1 MGPGTKC
8 RDDILECGKSEPH
21 IRCVNAVGSGAEGD
35 DRRSSN
41 ARAYPIR
48 LAA

>member
-21 IRCVNAVGSGAEGD
+21 IRCVNAVGLVPGTYWRQQVAMPYD
-35 DRRSSN
+35 VQID
-41 ARAYPIR
+41 
-48 LAA
+48 